1 MKKMSCYRLLI
12 LTLLL
17 FVVSCHT
24 KEMAYISDAQR
35 DSAQEI
41 LSVYSA
47 TILPGDVLY
56 IYVESKTPE
65 SVILFNQETHNL
77 QLEGNSL
84 EYLDTTHRAITDQA
98 KSNISQEMQ
107 NLVTEVSGYLVSDKG
122 TINFPIL
129 GNISVAGI
137 TLDSLQHY
145 LEKRLVD
152 DGYVLDPTVITKL
165 MNFRVT
171 VVGEV
176 RNPKQIH
183 IDGTRLTLLEAIA
196 ICGDLTDYGQRDNI
210 AIMRYE
216 NGQRVLGEVDLTKK
230 EMLDSPY
237 YYLHNNDIVYVEPNK
252 KIKRISDRNDEIPRY
267 ISIGVS
273 VASIIT
279 TYLNTARTLRNL

>member
-84 EYLDTTHRAITDQA
+84 EYLDTTYRAITDQA
-98 KSNISQEMQ
+98 KSNINQEMQ

-129 GNISVAGI
+129 GNISVVGI

-252 KIKRISDRNDEIPRY
+252 KKKRMSDRNDEIPRY
-267 ISIGVS
+267 IAIGVS

>member
-252 KIKRISDRNDEIPRY
+252 KKKRMSDRNDEIPRY
-267 ISIGVS
+267 IAIGVS

>member
-107 NLVTEVSGYLVSDKG
+107 DLVTEVSGYLVSDKG

-145 LEKRLVD
+145 LERRLID

-252 KIKRISDRNDEIPRY
+252 KKKRMSDRNDEIPRY
-267 ISIGVS
+267 IAIGVS

>member
-122 TINFPIL
+122 TIIFPIL

-196 ICGDLTDYGQRDNI
+196 ICGDLTDYGQRNNI

-252 KIKRISDRNDEIPRY
+252 KKKRMSDRNDEIPRY
-267 ISIGVS
+267 IAIGVS

>member
-1 MKKMSCYRLLI
+1 MSCYRLLI

-122 TINFPIL
+122 TIIFPIL

-176 RNPKQIH
+176 RNPQQIH
-183 IDGTRLTLLEAIA
+183 IDGTRLTILEAIA

-216 NGQRVLGEVDLTKK
+216 NGQRVLGEMDLTKK

-252 KIKRISDRNDEIPRY
+252 KKKRMSDRNDEIPRY
-267 ISIGVS
+267 IAIGVS

>member
-1 MKKMSCYRLLI
+1 MSCYRLLI

-252 KIKRISDRNDEIPRY
+252 KKKRMSDRNDEIPRY
-267 ISIGVS
+267 IAIGVS
-273 VASIIT
+273 VASIIRT
-279 TYLNTARTLRNL
+279 SLNTARTLRNL

>member
-1 MKKMSCYRLLI
+1 MSCYRLLI

-98 KSNISQEMQ
+98 KSNVSHEMQ

-252 KIKRISDRNDEIPRY
+252 KKKRMSDRNDEIPRY
-267 ISIGVS
+267 IAIGVS

>member
-1 MKKMSCYRLLI
+1 MSCYRLLI

-252 KIKRISDRNDEIPRY
+252 KKKRMSDRNDEIPRY
-267 ISIGVS
+267 IAIGVS